1 MPDRVAADRSSSD
14 DSSHSSGFDDVAAAG
29 TMARDRKPLGELI
42 GVRLSDSVAEG
53 ARRNRDK
60 PRVVFTVNH
69 ALAVILILIAALGAS
84 LALLVQQ
91 SMNLTALSSGIGTSS
106 DIGTAQLDGGEADA
120 DGDTRTGDTDPGDDA
135 PSNPGLDT
143 GSAAGDDSEADPLP
157 QADDHRIDLNTATS
171 EQLQTINGIGP
182 TMAERILAHRES
194 IGRFSSVDQ
203 LLDVDGIGSKT
214 LEKMRGQVTVR

>member
-1 MPDRVAADRSSSD
+1 M
-14 DSSHSSGFDDVAAAG
+14 
-29 TMARDRKPLGELI
+29 
-42 GVRLSDSVAEG
+42 
-53 ARRNRDK
+53 
-60 PRVVFTVNH
+60 VFTVNH

-120 DGDTRTGDTDPGDDA
+120 DGDTRTGDTDPGDDV
-135 PSNPGLDT
+135 PSNPGIDT
-143 GSAAGDDSEADPLP
+143 GIDTAGDDGEADPLP
-157 QADDHRIDLNTATS
+157 QAGDHRIDLNTATS

-182 TMAERILAHRES
+182 AMAGRILAHRES

-203 LLDVDGIGSKT
+203 LLDVYGIGSKT
-214 LEKMRGQVTVR
+214 LEKMRDQVTVR